1 VLLVGDLYYVHVRR
15 WAVGLAGRGID
26 VSVLSRTTV
35 ELPGVS
41 VVPATVPPWRPWAP
55 GRWVTRWRSLFRR
68 AMATQDFDLVHL
80 HYPQPYSLFVEELQG
95 TPLIVSTWGSE
106 ILPMDAEPAHRKTL
120 KVQYLRHARRVVALS
135 NFLADATAE
144 YGGLDRRDIAMQYWG
159 VDLGQFT
166 ADADPCDEPVIGFA
180 KALSKQYGAEYVIDA
195 LPRILDAVPQAR
207 VLMLGTGDLEGAL
220 RAQAQR
226 LHVDHAIEWMG
237 RVDYAEMP
245 RAYARMTLSV
255 MPSVYPSETLGV
267 SALESQ
273 AMNVPVVASRIG
285 GIPES
290 VIDGETGI
298 LVPPRDARSLADAVV
313 ALLRDP
319 GTRRRLG
326 RQGRAHV
333 ARHFDWQRS
342 LDNMTALYQTVI
354 GTANGGAV
362 PAGDVRRAEARRE
375 NVECAGSQ
383 Q

>member
-1 VLLVGDLYYVHVRR
+1 
-15 WAVGLAGRGID
+15 
-26 VSVLSRTTV
+26 
-35 ELPGVS
+35 
-41 VVPATVPPWRPWAP
+41 
-55 GRWVTRWRSLFRR
+55 
-68 AMATQDFDLVHL
+68 
-80 HYPQPYSLFVEELQG
+80 
-95 TPLIVSTWGSE
+95 
-106 ILPMDAEPAHRKTL
+106 
-120 KVQYLRHARRVVALS
+120 
-135 NFLADATAE
+135 
-144 YGGLDRRDIAMQYWG
+144 
-159 VDLGQFT
+159 
-166 ADADPCDEPVIGFA
+166 
-180 KALSKQYGAEYVIDA
+180 
-195 LPRILDAVPQAR
+195 
-207 VLMLGTGDLEGAL
+207 
-220 RAQAQR
+220 
-226 LHVDHAIEWMG
+226 
-237 RVDYAEMP
+237 
-245 RAYARMTLSV
+245 
-255 MPSVYPSETLGV
+255 
-267 SALESQ
+267 
-273 AMNVPVVASRIG
+273 VASRIG